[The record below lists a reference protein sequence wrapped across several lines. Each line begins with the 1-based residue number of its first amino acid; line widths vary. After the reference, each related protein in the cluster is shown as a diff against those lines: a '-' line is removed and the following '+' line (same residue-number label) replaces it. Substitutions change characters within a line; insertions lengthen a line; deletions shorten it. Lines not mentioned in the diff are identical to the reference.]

1 MNIIRHI
8 EQGWDGDYLTPD
20 TLAAW
25 KKELLSKL
33 KEFERKYVKHCKA
46 TNPFLADIHKKS
58 MQPVTDLMEA
68 SVNLQNFRI
77 LDAKKPFPEFRKE
90 VLTEKFTEHLTKV
103 CDILKGF
110 LNADAKTLD

>member
-1 MNIIRHI
+1 
-8 EQGWDGDYLTPD
+8 
-20 TLAAW
+20 
-25 KKELLSKL
+25 
-33 KEFERKYVKHCKA
+33 
-46 TNPFLADIHKKS
+46 
-58 MQPVTDLMEA
+58 MQPITDLMEA

-77 LDAKKPFPEFRKE
+77 LDAQKPFPEFRKE